1 MSAGDAGWE
10 HVEADA
16 GVRAWGSTR
25 AAAFAQAAQGVLALI
40 VNPEEVAER
49 EHREVRAQGQ
59 SPEQLL
65 FNWITECLYV
75 HEIEGFVVCRV
86 EVDACSATVVHGVLH
101 GEEIDAGRHHLGTSV
116 KAATM
121 NRLSVIEREGRH
133 EVRIGVEA

>member
-1 MSAGDAGWE
+1 MSDGDAGWT
-10 HVEADA
+10 HEAA
-16 GVRAWGSTR
+16 GGVYAWGPTR
-25 AAAFAQAAQGVLALI
+25 ASAFAQAAQGVLALI
-40 VNPEEVAER
+40 VDPGDVAER

-75 HEIEGFVVCRV
+75 HEIEGFVVRRV

-101 GEEIDAGRHHLGTSV
+101 GEELDTGRHRLRASG

-121 NRLSVIEREGRH
+121 DHVSVGERDGRH
-133 EVRIGVEA
+133 ELRIGVKA